1 VDEILGYLV
10 DDLEACSLTCKFFF
24 DATRPLIHQRLICSS
39 SEKVHPKPKWP
50 LLSRRKRTPGA
61 FER

>member
-1 VDEILGYLV
+1 MDEILGYLV
-10 DDLEACSLTCKFFF
+10 DDLEACSLTRKFFF

-39 SEKVHPKPKWP
+39 SEKVHPKPEWP